1 MARRS
6 AKEEAAVN
14 RDFNSSGERTM
25 KPDFVAVLDLGST
38 KTTCLVAS
46 ADEHQEAC
54 VEAVAIVEG
63 RGVRRGVVNDLEAA
77 SSVADAAI
85 RACEEQLG
93 SPIERV
99 TVGISGASVE
109 GLTAQG
115 FVPIYPRSR
124 SITRE
129 DVLQVIN
136 HSRQIMLPPDREM
149 IHALPREF
157 RVDGQRGVQRPVG
170 MSGGKLEVSTYVVTG
185 PSPQIQNLDQ
195 TVSNGGRKVDQY
207 ILSGMASGLGV
218 LSMEDMDAG
227 TVVVDIGGGKTD
239 IAIFAGGALTYS
251 ACLPIAGGLVTSD
264 ISKLLRTSPEEAER
278 LKCSYG
284 AAVAGLVGDQDAV
297 EVHQIGQSEPR
308 PLQRKVL
315 CEIIESRMRE
325 LAMMVRQQV
334 EKSGSLGLLPGGIVL
349 TGGGSALAASDKLFE
364 EVLKHSRV
372 RTMEPIL
379 GNGNAVPEARMG
391 LSAAMG
397 MARFALQGGDEEFAP
412 ASGGDGIRDRIRT
425 IWSILSGRS

>member
-1 MARRS
+1 
-6 AKEEAAVN
+6 
-14 RDFNSSGERTM
+14 M

-278 LKCSYG
+278 LKSSYG